1 MIKHPSGGPYGSEK
15 EHLHLSS
22 GLLPLCRRRG
32 LHGLV
37 CPFRN
42 STYHLNVSEAVV
54 IPSEKLKSARL
65 FGVADGDITKP
76 ANGLGA
82 SFTLRDLEKPADA
95 IYVQYKG
102 ALPDTFEKGAEVIV
116 EGRMDGKVF
125 MAKTLMTKCPS
136 KYEKTNREKA

>member
-1 MIKHPSGGPYGSEK
+1 MAAKKKNLSIYLLAFALFAGGVGFMMYSSLSEN
-15 EHLHLSS
+15 
-22 GLLPLCRRRG
+22 C
-32 LHGLV
+32 
-37 CPFRN
+37 
-42 STYHLNVSEAVV
+42 TYHLNVSEAVT

-65 FGVADGDITKP
+65 FGVADGDIVKP

-82 SFTLRDLEKPADA
+82 SFTMHDLENPKDT

-116 EGRMDGKVF
+116 EGRMEGKVF

-136 KYEKTNREKA
+136 KYEKSNREKA

>member
-1 MIKHPSGGPYGSEK
+1 MAAKKNISIYLLAFFLFAGGVGFMAWSALSE
-15 EHLHLSS
+15 
-22 GLLPLCRRRG
+22 
-32 LHGLV
+32 
-37 CPFRN
+37 N

-102 ALPDTFEKGAEVIV
+102 ALPDTLEKGADVIV